1 MNPIQTKSSFRRARG
16 QVIVITVVALG
27 ALAIRLVH
35 LDAESLWMD
44 ELVTVQTY
52 HLDPAGVVRAAAI
65 EGQPPLDNCIGAA
78 LARIRL
84 AESDWWVRFP
94 AAVFG
99 AGSVLLL
106 GLLLGSFAGPVAGI
120 AASLLLAVCPIH
132 LYMSQEARPYT
143 LMFFLALAS
152 VLAFRRARNR
162 NTATSW
168 TLFAVTVF
176 LMLMTR
182 WTDPHF
188 IVLGLAVCAFGVRR
202 SSIQFDDE
210 AARRHEA
217 SRFRRTTISLFAA
230 YLLYAPFF
238 AVVLQQSRRAIGFT
252 SGDWIGRVG
261 VQLSQGFAALF
272 AGYSTRTV
280 FNALPDATWLILL
293 GGVFTLAGA
302 CILLAR
308 AARRRDGGGLF
319 LSVFLTFPFVYAVVY
334 AFLGNAVP
342 KPQYMLIG
350 AVATFGCIAVVI
362 DEIRRRVDTR
372 NRALGAAAFVI
383 AIGVFA
389 LPMARAS
396 LEGLQRIDKRDWRG
410 AMGYLKTHARPG
422 DVAVTAASDTVP
434 PTFAPMAYGKNR
446 YGAEFLKFVPIALAT
461 TLDAFDADGWH
472 SHENTVW
479 LLVYTDRMYLGFDQ
493 VPPPSRVGSAHP
505 TTMKVHAFNGLFLVE
520 VYGSQPAID
529 RLMDGIAALYEDL
542 PDGRSLIAPAVLRSR
557 WLMSRRDTPAAKAAL
572 DVALRQCRSQNE
584 ALILRRDVFASTP
597 PLPASLASTP

>member
-1 MNPIQTKSSFRRARG
+1 
-16 QVIVITVVALG
+16 
-27 ALAIRLVH
+27 
-35 LDAESLWMD
+35 
-44 ELVTVQTY
+44 
-52 HLDPAGVVRAAAI
+52 
-65 EGQPPLDNCIGAA
+65 
-78 LARIRL
+78 
-84 AESDWWVRFP
+84 
-94 AAVFG
+94 
-99 AGSVLLL
+99 
-106 GLLLGSFAGPVAGI
+106 
-120 AASLLLAVCPIH
+120 
-132 LYMSQEARPYT
+132 
-143 LMFFLALAS
+143 MFFMALAS
-152 VLAFRRARNR
+152 VLAFRWARKR

-168 TLFAVTVF
+168 TLFAATVF

-188 IVLGLAVCAFGVRR
+188 IVLGLAVYAFGVRR
-202 SSIQFDDE
+202 RSIQFDDE
-210 AARRHEA
+210 AARRNEA
-217 SRFRRTTISLFAA
+217 SKFRRTTISLLAA

-238 AVVLQQSRRAIGFT
+238 AVVLQQNRRAIGST

-261 VQLSQGFAALF
+261 VQLSQGFTALF

-280 FNALPDATWLILL
+280 FRALPGATWLILL
-293 GGVFTLAGA
+293 GGAFTLAGA

-308 AARRRDGGGLF
+308 AARRRDSGGLF

-362 DEIRRRVDTR
+362 DDIRRRLDTW
-372 NRALGAAAFVI
+372 NRTLGAAAFVI

-434 PTFAPMAYGKNR
+434 PAFSPIAYGKNR
-446 YGAEFLKFVPIALAT
+446 YGAEYLKFVPIALT
-461 TLDAFDADGWH
+461 TPLDAFDADAWRDR
-472 SHENTVW
+472 ENTVW
-479 LLVYTDRMYLGFDQ
+479 LLVYTDRMYLGYDQ
-493 VPPPSRVGSAHP
+493 VPPPSRVGNAPP
-505 TTMKVHAFNGLFLVE
+505 TTMAVHAFNGLFLVE
-520 VYGSQPAID
+520 VHGDQPAVD

-557 WLMSRRDTPAAKAAL
+557 WLMSRRDTLAAKTAL

-597 PLPASLASTP
+597 HLPASLASTP